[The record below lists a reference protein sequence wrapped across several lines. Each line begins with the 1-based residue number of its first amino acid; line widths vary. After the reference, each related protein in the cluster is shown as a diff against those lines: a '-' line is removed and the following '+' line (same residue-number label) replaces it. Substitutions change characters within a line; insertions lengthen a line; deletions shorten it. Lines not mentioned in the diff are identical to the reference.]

1 VKRHKSI
8 IPLSKDHHLGLLCSW
23 KIRQGIRR
31 NIPQDRIK
39 AYILY
44 FWQTH
49 LTEHFD
55 EEERF
60 LFNKVQDPLN
70 QQAITEHEQLRSLV
84 DEIARSASLQ
94 NINAFAD
101 LLEKHIRFEE
111 RVLFPYLETIL
122 PEEQLQSIGEQ
133 LEELH
138 SNIATDD
145 FADEFWV

>member
-1 VKRHKSI
+1 M
-8 IPLSKDHHLGLLCSW
+8 
-23 KIRQGIRR
+23 
-31 NIPQDRIK
+31 
-39 AYILY
+39 
-44 FWQTH
+44 
-49 LTEHFD
+49 
-55 EEERF
+55 
-60 LFNKVQDPLN
+60 QDPLN